1 MFGSFAPAAIGGILV
16 IAILAL
22 IYTIKSL
29 IVIVPPNRAAIITGR
44 SRRLGDGQV
53 VGYRAVIGGRT
64 LRVPIVET
72 VHYLA
77 LDTIPLEITVANAYS
92 KGNIALT
99 VHAVAN
105 VKVASEPET
114 VFNNAVE
121 RLLGKSIQEIEAL
134 AKETLSANLRG
145 VLATLTPE
153 QVNEDRL
160 TFATELAQE
169 ADHDLQKLG
178 LHLDTL
184 KIQSVTDEVGYLE
197 AIGRKRTAEVLR
209 DALVA
214 EAQSD
219 SETRQRQAEAR
230 KQAEVAQAQAEIA
243 IAEAQTA
250 LRVRKAQLDQEGETA
265 ERVAM
270 VLAQRSEI
278 EAQQALEAER
288 IELQRRRLQAD
299 KVEPAEAERLAAE
312 AMAKAAAAPI
322 LEMGKAQVEV
332 LRLLYEQIRESGDLG
347 FAVLLAEKLPTLLET
362 AVGAVKGI
370 DIDRLVVLDGG
381 EGKGVAAAANQRVG
395 AAFQLLEGLSSALGV
410 DIEEV
415 IQRAAR
421 QRTRVDAM
429 QLAEAKDGSQ
439 RG

>member
-197 AIGRKRTAEVLR
+197 ASGRKRTAEVLR

-332 LRLLYEQIRESGDLG
+332 LR
-347 FAVLLAEKLPTLLET
+347 
-362 AVGAVKGI
+362 
-370 DIDRLVVLDGG
+370 
-381 EGKGVAAAANQRVG
+381 
-395 AAFQLLEGLSSALGV
+395 
-410 DIEEV
+410 
-415 IQRAAR
+415 
-421 QRTRVDAM
+421 
-429 QLAEAKDGSQ
+429 
-439 RG
+439 